1 MADPTFRINSALTV
15 EASRGPFGGRRWM
28 ALLAALGDAESITAA
43 AKAVGLSYKAA
54 WDAIDAMNNLS
65 EQPLVER
72 VVGGKGGGGTRLTD
86 HGRRLVAAY
95 QAVEDENERFIE
107 RLNARMSGAAAE
119 LQTIGRLSMLT
130 SARNHFVGKVV
141 RIATGAVNDEVELE
155 LSGGARIVAII
166 THESLQHMAL
176 AVGDSAVAL
185 VKASSVIVA
194 TGADAGVKLSA
205 RNRLQGKVSRVQPGA
220 VNAEVVIDLG
230 GGNSVAAIITN
241 TSAQALQL
249 AEGVEAAAIFK
260 ASSVILAVG
269 A

>member
-1 MADPTFRINSALTV
+1 MTLPSFRINSALTM
-15 EASRGPFGGRRWM
+15 EGKGGSSAGRRWM
-28 ALLAALGDAESITAA
+28 ALLAAIGEADSITAA
-43 AKAVGLSYKAA
+43 AKAVGLSYKGA
-54 WDAIDAMNNLS
+54 WDAVDAMNNLA

-86 HGRRLVAAY
+86 HGRRLVQAWS
-95 QAVEDENERFIE
+95 AVEEENERFIE
-107 RLNARMSGAAAE
+107 RLNARMSGAGVE
-119 LQTIGRLSMLT
+119 LETIGRLSMLT
-130 SARNHFVGKVV
+130 SARNHFAGRIV
-141 RIATGAVNDEVELE
+141 RIATGAINDEVELE

-176 AVGDSAVAL
+176 SVGDSAVAL

-194 TGADAGVKLSA
+194 TGADGGVKLSA
-205 RNRLQGKVSRVQPGA
+205 RNRLHGTVARVQPGA
-220 VNAEVVIDLG
+220 VNAEVVIDVG

-241 TSAQALQL
+241 TSAQMLKL
-249 AEGVEAAAIFK
+249 VEGVEAAAIFK